1 MVRPFVLKDVVDT
14 NDGKTVIGEGSK
26 ANDVIAEIPEAYR
39 QGLLDGM
46 MGVASET
53 GIYPPEGYTLYAKTG
68 TAETW
73 LDDDFLY
80 ITGAVVNEKD
90 DPKKEYTDYSKYG
103 ENGSYTIVLQ
113 VQNPSE
119 LGYAFAINAS
129 ALYGDIIDIL
139 LK

>member
-1 MVRPFVLKDVVDT
+1 
-14 NDGKTVIGEGSK
+14 
-26 ANDVIAEIPEAYR
+26 
-39 QGLLDGM
+39 M

-53 GIYPPEGYTLYAKTG
+53 GISPPEGYTLYTKTG

-80 ITGAVVNEKD
+80 ITGAIVNEKD
-90 DPKKEYTDYSKYG
+90 DPEKKYDDYSKYA
-103 ENGSYTIVLQ
+103 ETGSYTIVLQ

-139 LK
+139 LKK